1 MINQLTNNLWW
12 VAAFSVIVPLACYAF
27 YLCWKVWRQTI
38 ARPREGPKQATHTVH
53 QQSQLVKQRRK
64 SIYALSC
71 AIEEQALTLTEGC
84 MRISAVASQLGDM
97 QSFRREF
104 GVIARVA
111 EETAHIPILQAWKD
125 LSLAEKRKFDRERE
139 QIEHRYYDAVL
150 STLTRLKQNFKD

>member
-1 MINQLTNNLWW
+1 
-12 VAAFSVIVPLACYAF
+12 
-27 YLCWKVWRQTI
+27 
-38 ARPREGPKQATHTVH
+38 
-53 QQSQLVKQRRK
+53 
-64 SIYALSC
+64 
-71 AIEEQALTLTEGC
+71 